1 MVYHISFNLPASH
14 HMQKVCR
21 FLWIE
26 GGKMHLD
33 AQFLQSGQVYTGQFH
48 QLTLLGNGDDPV
60 YENTG
65 NYRNSAS
72 HSNMK

>member
-1 MVYHISFNLPASH
+1 
-14 HMQKVCR
+14 MQKVCR

-26 GGKMHLD
+26 DKKMHLD
-33 AQFLQSGQVYTGQFH
+33 ERFLRSDQEYIDQFH
-48 QLTLLGNGDDPV
+48 QLTLLGNEDDPV
-60 YENTG
+60 FENTS